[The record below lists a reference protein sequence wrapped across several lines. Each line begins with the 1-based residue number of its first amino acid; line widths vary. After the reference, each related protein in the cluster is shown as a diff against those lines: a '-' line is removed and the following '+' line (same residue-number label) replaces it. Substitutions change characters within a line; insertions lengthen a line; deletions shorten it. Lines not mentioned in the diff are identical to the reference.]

1 MEHSPSLCS
10 LSLSLGTDG
19 GEGAE
24 WGSNNSITL
33 GEEWSVD
40 DAVMLG
46 SLVLDIASTVE
57 CIWSDCHYMERE
69 WWQIKG
75 STINK

>member
-1 MEHSPSLCS
+1 M
-10 LSLSLGTDG
+10 
-19 GEGAE
+19 
-24 WGSNNSITL
+24 L

-57 CIWSDCHYMERE
+57 CIWSHDHYMGRE
-69 WWQIKG
+69 
-75 STINK
+75 